1 MANKSNN
8 KVAKDVKKNSKDKRH
23 FMKDFKAELKK
34 VIWPTPK
41 QLFNNTAAVITIV
54 LIVTIIVFI
63 LDLGFEALNTKG
75 INKLRTIVSNETSQA
90 TNEVESNTVEN
101 SSTENVV
108 ENNTTEDSTAEN
120 TAE

>member
-41 QLFNNTAAVITIV
+41 ELVNNTVAVVVIV
-54 LIVTIIVFI
+54 LIVTLIVLV
-63 LDLGFEALNTKG
+63 LDLGFEALNNKG
-75 INKLRTIVSNETSQA
+75 INKLRTVLENTTEQVNEITSD
-90 TNEVESNTVEN
+90 
-101 SSTENVV
+101 ENVV
-108 ENNTTEDSTAEN
+108 EETDGTVENTETTEN